1 MKTTIIAV
9 GLLVSCAA
17 HAAEP
22 SCIKIK
28 DVQEKMV
35 GSTLRVLSLGEFHFL
50 QGVYVGSP
58 TTPQGLPPGDGAL
71 LATTKGVDNAVV
83 IWTNKASGLACS
95 PIPVQGAIITL
106 MGRINTGPGDAL

>member
-28 DVQEKMV
+28 DVQEKMA
-35 GSTLRVLSLGEFHFL
+35 GATLRELSLGEFHFL
-50 QGVYVGSP
+50 QGVYVGLP
-58 TTPQGLPPGDGAL
+58 MTPQGLPPGDGAL
-71 LATTKGVDNAVV
+71 LATIKGDNSIV
-83 IWTNKASGLACS
+83 IWTNKAAGTACS
-95 PIPVQGAIITL
+95 PRPVAQPIIDL
-106 MGRINTGPGDAL
+106 MGKINTGPGDAL